1 MNCHLQAP
9 TSAKQGKHR
18 RTHDKMHKIL
28 LPRNVTYKEG
38 PQIRGNGRATQDAPE
53 DIAQGPPV
61 SHPEEGGPEAAPCG
75 VGQPSGSAEPGHAYV
90 RGAAQRGVAPTHPYP
105 GEIRFPY

>member
-18 RTHDKMHKIL
+18 KTHNEMQKIL
-28 LPRNVTYKEG
+28 LPRYVTYKEG

-61 SHPEEGGPEAAPCG
+61 SHPEEGGPEAAPPG
-75 VGQPSGSAEPGHAYV
+75 VSRTPGSAELGQAVVQVHFRV
-90 RGAAQRGVAPTHPYP
+90 
-105 GEIRFPY
+105 E

>member
-1 MNCHLQAP
+1 MQAP

-53 DIAQGPPV
+53 DKAQGPPV
-61 SHPEEGGPEAAPCG
+61 SLLEEAEPKNLHLG
-75 VGQPSGSAEPGHAYV
+75 VGQPPSSAEPGQAYV
-90 RGAAQRGVAPTHPYP
+90 QVQLDV
-105 GEIRFPY
+105 E